1 MKKIYLKPVT
11 LLIHAEVANIL
22 AGSGDYSG
30 QSSAT
35 VGGGPNGSSNGQTSG
50 SGAGGDGEFEG
61 GLHSK
66 GYNAWEAWDEF

>member
-22 AGSGDYSG
+22 AGSGDFSG
-30 QSSAT
+30 KST
-35 VGGGPNGSSNGQTSG
+35 TEFGGGSDGSDNKVTTENGT
-50 SGAGGDGEFEG
+50 GGDGDFVG

>member
-1 MKKIYLKPVT
+1 MKKIYLRPVT

-30 QSSAT
+30 QSSAI
-35 VGGGPNGSSNGQTSG
+35 VGGGGTGSSNQETSG
-50 SGAGGDGEFEG
+50 SGTGGDGEFEG

>member
-1 MKKIYLKPVT
+1 MKKKYLRPVT

-22 AGSGDYSG
+22 AGSDYNG
-30 QSSAT
+30 KSSAT
-35 VGGGPNGSSNGQTSG
+35 VGGGSDGSGNQETSG
-50 SGAGGDGEFEG
+50 SGTGGDNDFEG

>member
-1 MKKIYLKPVT
+1 MKKIYLRPVT

-22 AGSGDYSG
+22 AGSDYNGKST
-30 QSSAT
+30 AT
-35 VGGGPNGSSNGQTSG
+35 VGGGSDGSSEQETSG
-50 SGAGGDGEFEG
+50 SGTGGDGELEG

>member
-1 MKKIYLKPVT
+1 MKKIYLRPVT

-22 AGSGDYSG
+22 AGSGNYDGKST
-30 QSSAT
+30 AT
-35 VGGGPNGSSNGQTSG
+35 VGGGSDGSSEQETSG
-50 SGAGGDGEFEG
+50 SRTGGDGEFEG

>member
-1 MKKIYLKPVT
+1 MKKIYLRPVT

-22 AGSGDYSG
+22 AGSDYNG
-30 QSSAT
+30 KSSAT
-35 VGGGPNGSSNGQTSG
+35 VGGGSDGSGNQETSG
-50 SGAGGDGEFEG
+50 SGTGGNNDFEG

>member
-1 MKKIYLKPVT
+1 MKKIYLRPVT

-22 AGSGDYSG
+22 AGSGNYDG
-30 QSSAT
+30 KSS
-35 VGGGPNGSSNGQTSG
+35 VIIGGGETGSSNQHTSG
-50 SGAGGDGEFEG
+50 SETGDDGEFEG

>member
-1 MKKIYLKPVT
+1 MKKIYLRPVT

-22 AGSGDYSG
+22 AGSDYTGKST
-30 QSSAT
+30 AT
-35 VGGGPNGSSNGQTSG
+35 VGGGSDGSSEQETSG
-50 SGAGGDGEFEG
+50 SGTGGNGEFEG

>member
-22 AGSGDYSG
+22 AGSGDFNG

-35 VGGGPNGSSNGQTSG
+35 VGGGPDGSSDGETSG
-50 SGAGGDGEFEG
+50 SGTGGDDDFAGG
-61 GLHSK
+61 LCSK

>member
-1 MKKIYLKPVT
+1 MKKIYLRPVT

-22 AGSGDYSG
+22 AGSGNYDG
-30 QSSAT
+30 ESSAT
-35 VGGGPNGSSNGQTSG
+35 VGGGETGSSNQQTSG
-50 SGAGGDGEFEG
+50 SGTGGDDDFVG

>member
-11 LLIHAEVANIL
+11 LLIHAEVADML
-22 AGSGDYSG
+22 AGSGNYDG

-35 VGGGPNGSSNGQTSG
+35 VGGGSDGSGNQETSG
-50 SGAGGDGEFEG
+50 SGTGGDGDFDGE
-61 GLHSK
+61 LHSK

>member
-1 MKKIYLKPVT
+1 MKKIYLRPVT

-22 AGSGDYSG
+22 AGSDYNGKST
-30 QSSAT
+30 AT
-35 VGGGPNGSSNGQTSG
+35 VGGGSDGSSEQETSG
-50 SGAGGDGEFEG
+50 SETGGDGEFEG

>member
-22 AGSGDYSG
+22 AGSGDFSG
-30 QSSAT
+30 NSSAII
-35 VGGGPNGSSNGQTSG
+35 GGGGDGSSDQQTSG
-50 SGAGGDGEFEG
+50 SETGGDGDFEG

>member
-22 AGSGDYSG
+22 AGSGDFSG

-35 VGGGPNGSSNGQTSG
+35 VGGGTDGSSNKETSG

>member
-22 AGSGDYSG
+22 AGSDYNG
-30 QSSAT
+30 KSSAT
-35 VGGGPNGSSNGQTSG
+35 VGGGSDGSGNQETSG
-50 SGAGGDGEFEG
+50 SGTGDDGEFEG

>member
-22 AGSGDYSG
+22 AGSDYSG
-30 QSSAT
+30 KSSAT
-35 VGGGPNGSSNGQTSG
+35 VGGGSYGSGNQETSG
-50 SGAGGDGEFEG
+50 SGSGGDGEFEG

>member
-1 MKKIYLKPVT
+1 MKKIYLRPVT

-22 AGSGDYSG
+22 AGSDYNGKSTV
-30 QSSAT
+30 T
-35 VGGGPNGSSNGQTSG
+35 VGGGSDGSSEQETSG
-50 SGAGGDGEFEG
+50 SGTGGDGEFEG

>member
-1 MKKIYLKPVT
+1 MKKIYLRPVT

-35 VGGGPNGSSNGQTSG
+35 VGGGTDGSSNKETSG

>member
-22 AGSGDYSG
+22 AGSGNYNG

-35 VGGGPNGSSNGQTSG
+35 VGGGGDGSSDQETSG
-50 SGAGGDGEFEG
+50 SGAGGDGDFDG
-61 GLHSK
+61 GLCSK

>member
-22 AGSGDYSG
+22 VGSGDFNG

-35 VGGGPNGSSNGQTSG
+35 VGGGPDGSSDGETSG
-50 SGAGGDGEFEG
+50 SGTGGDGEFEG

>member
-22 AGSGDYSG
+22 AGSEYDGKSL
-30 QSSAT
+30 T
-35 VGGGPNGSSNGQTSG
+35 EIGGGSDGSQDKEIGG
-50 SGAGGDGEFEG
+50 SEAVGDGEFEG

>member
-1 MKKIYLKPVT
+1 MKKIYLRPVT

-22 AGSGDYSG
+22 AGSGDFSG
-30 QSSAT
+30 KSSAT
-35 VGGGPNGSSNGQTSG
+35 VGGGTDGSSNGQTSG
-50 SGAGGDGEFEG
+50 SGTGGDGDFEG

>member
-1 MKKIYLKPVT
+1 MKKIYLRPVT

-22 AGSGDYSG
+22 AGSGDYNG
-30 QSSAT
+30 TSSAT
-35 VGGGPNGSSNGQTSG
+35 VGGGGNGSSNQETSG
-50 SGAGGDGEFEG
+50 GGTGGDGEFEG

>member
-1 MKKIYLKPVT
+1 MKKIYLRPVT

-22 AGSGDYSG
+22 AGSGDYNG

-35 VGGGPNGSSNGQTSG
+35 VGGGGNGKSNQQTSG
-50 SGAGGDGEFEG
+50 GGTGGDNDFEG

>member
-35 VGGGPNGSSNGQTSG
+35 VGGGTDGSSDQQTSG
-50 SGAGGDGEFEG
+50 GGTGGDNDFEG

>member
-22 AGSGDYSG
+22 AGSGDYTG
-30 QSSAT
+30 KSSAT
-35 VGGGPNGSSNGQTSG
+35 VGGGPDGSSDQETSG
-50 SGAGGDGEFEG
+50 SGAAGDGDFEG
-61 GLHSK
+61 GLCSK

>member
-22 AGSGDYSG
+22 AGSGDYTG
-30 QSSAT
+30 KSSAT
-35 VGGGPNGSSNGQTSG
+35 VGGGGNGSSDQQTTENE
-50 SGAGGDGEFEG
+50 AVGDGEFEG